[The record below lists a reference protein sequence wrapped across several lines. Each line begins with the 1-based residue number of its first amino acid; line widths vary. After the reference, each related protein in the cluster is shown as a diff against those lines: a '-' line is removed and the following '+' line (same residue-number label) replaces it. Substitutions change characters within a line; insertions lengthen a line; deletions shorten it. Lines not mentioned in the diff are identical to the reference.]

1 MIPLLFASY
10 TTYGDIPEGYT
21 VEDLEQGFDNLFG
34 NLADYVYGVDYGL
47 PDYFNT
53 FPKDLKGLFEYAAG
67 NPLCVAFI
75 VVLLVVMAF
84 RFCPFIFRSFRR

>member
-21 VEDLEQGFDNLFG
+21 VDDLEQGFDNLFG
-34 NLADYVYGVDYGL
+34 YLGDYVLGKDRGL
-47 PDYFNT
+47 PEYFPS
-53 FPKDLKGLFEYAAG
+53 FSRDLSDFFHYAVS

-75 VVLLVVMAF
+75 VVLLVVMVF
-84 RFCPFIFRSFRR
+84 RFCPLIFRSFRR

>member
-21 VEDLEQGFDNLFG
+21 VDDLEQGFDNLFG
-34 NLADYVYGVDYGL
+34 NLADYVYGKDYDL
-47 PDYFNT
+47 PEYFSTFSGDLSDLFDY
-53 FPKDLKGLFEYAAG
+53 AVS

-75 VVLLVVMAF
+75 VVLLVVFVF
-84 RFCPFIFRSFRR
+84 RFCPLIFRSFRR